1 MLLRALGFKPK
12 NSLNVLRPK
21 LPVLHAFVDI
31 SVSKGATAQ
40 VSVDAITA
48 KTISTP
54 TFAGLSVGSVVV
66 FIYTN
71 PNGKYRFSTK
81 CTSIKAAEAHFALPA
96 KIEPLQKFGGAQKRT
111 TVRLDATLPASWRF
125 TMQGK
130 GTGEFT
136 RGSLTDISR
145 TGASLIADRDLSKGT
160 QVEVRFSL
168 NSVAAPVELL
178 GEVMR
183 ASKIEKSG
191 KNSLGLRFLGVT
203 AADDRAIMEFIN
215 SRQADRRSRGL
226 A

>member
-1 MLLRALGFKPK
+1 MLFRALGFKPK
-12 NSLNVLRPK
+12 SSLNALRTK

-31 SVSKGATAQ
+31 TVSKGASTQ
-40 VSVDAITA
+40 VSVDAITS

-54 TFAGLSVGSVVV
+54 AFPGLSVGAVVV
-66 FIYTN
+66 FVYTN
-71 PNGKYRFSTK
+71 PHGKYRFATK
-81 CTSIKAAEAHFALPA
+81 CTSIKAAEAHFALPV
-96 KIEPLQKFGGAQKRT
+96 KIEPLQKFGGAQKRN
-111 TVRLDATLPASWRF
+111 TVRLDTTLPAQWRY
-125 TMQGK
+125 TTQGK

-191 KNSLGLRFLGVT
+191 KNSLGLRFVGVSS
-203 AADDRAIMEFIN
+203 ADDRAIMEFIN
-215 SRQADRRSRGL
+215 NRQAERRSRGL